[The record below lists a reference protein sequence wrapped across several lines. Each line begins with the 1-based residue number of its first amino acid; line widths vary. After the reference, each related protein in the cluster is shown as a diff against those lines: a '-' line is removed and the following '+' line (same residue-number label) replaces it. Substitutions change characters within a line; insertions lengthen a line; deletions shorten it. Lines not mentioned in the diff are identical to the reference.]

1 MLRVAYWPRQRL
13 TRLLSHDADKRVLPE
28 TNSKGAGAG
37 DEATAGV
44 DEGGEGVIRLF
55 SPIIWMLGSGQWASP
70 LSAISRQW
78 EFSSKPADQPGP
90 FSIAAIRKSRP
101 LGYIAK

>member
-1 MLRVAYWPRQRL
+1 
-13 TRLLSHDADKRVLPE
+13 VLPE

-70 LSAISRQW
+70 LSAM
-78 EFSSKPADQPGP
+78 
-90 FSIAAIRKSRP
+90 SRP
-101 LGYIAK
+101 WHPKYGDFLSVCFPLPQDHDNVGASVRSWEYSGRASPPTYFLTQ